1 MPGWAP
7 LGCLGRRRPQNTLRR
22 GPAAQSGQLARLPC
36 RQPAAACPPAAC
48 PPRLCAPPPPAAQPP
63 ARPRARRP
71 APPRPPR
78 DPPPAP
84 ARPPR
89 GRRPRRSPYLAP
101 APPRAPAAARLAAS
115 PARGGGMA
123 DRPLLSLAPR
133 QRPPRHPAPHA
144 RPAAKPP
151 AESPLARF
159 SGRPSRASPRLAWQD
174 SQGSVRSHGL
184 PHPGP
189 NSSVGA
195 ASLAVLPRPRAF
207 ARPALLAEE
216 SLGAARLEA
225 SRRARFLPGSGRSL
239 RDDSGRAG
247 D

>member
-48 PPRLCAPPPPAAQPP
+48 P
-63 ARPRARRP
+63 
-71 APPRPPR
+71 
-78 DPPPAP
+78 
-84 ARPPR
+84 
-89 GRRPRRSPYLAP
+89 
-101 APPRAPAAARLAAS
+101 
-115 PARGGGMA
+115 
-123 DRPLLSLAPR
+123 PR